1 MIMDLEN
8 RTGLS
13 ITKVEVGHIDFLRDA
28 AILKVYYEPES
39 EEINTIDTLRRIP
52 REGE

>member
-1 MIMDLEN
+1 MDLEN
-8 RTGLS
+8 RTGLN

-39 EEINTIDTLRRIP
+39 EEINTIDTLTKIP
-52 REGE
+52 RENE